1 MNKKQNSSKKLVVK
15 LHKTMYRL
23 LKMQM
28 KMQLVNDNN
37 LTNRKNFYLEK
48 KIDFIYIQ
56 IS

>member
-28 KMQLVNDNN
+28 KKQLVNDNN
-37 LTNRKNFYLEK
+37 LTNPKNFYLEK